1 MEEKH
6 MLTKASIFLQM
17 RQNGTAFFV
26 LYKGIWGL
34 LANQYQYSILM
45 IFFFNHDKPVKYR
58 TKSFAKAVGEIVQ
71 SKMSNI
77 WHLWINNIFNLQ

>member
-6 MLTKASIFLQM
+6 TLTRASISLQM

-26 LYKGIWGL
+26 LYKVTWGL
-34 LANQYQYSILM
+34 LANQYQYSILT
-45 IFFFNHDKPVKYR
+45 ILYYTILLLFYHDKPVEYR

-71 SKMSNI
+71 SEMGNI
-77 WHLWINNIFNLQ
+77 

>member
-6 MLTKASIFLQM
+6 MLTKASVSLQM

-26 LYKGIWGL
+26 LYKVTWGL

-45 IFFFNHDKPVKYR
+45 MFLFLFNHDKPVKYR
-58 TKSFAKAVGEIVQ
+58 TKSFAKAVGETVQ
-71 SKMSNI
+71 SKMGNI
-77 WHLWINNIFNLQ
+77 